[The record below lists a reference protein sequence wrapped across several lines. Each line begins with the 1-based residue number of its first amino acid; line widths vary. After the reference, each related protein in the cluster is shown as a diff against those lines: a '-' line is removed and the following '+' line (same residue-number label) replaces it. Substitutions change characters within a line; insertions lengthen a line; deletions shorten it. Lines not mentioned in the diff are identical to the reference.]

1 MKPNPKLLPIPIN
14 RSRIPLPGVIPR
26 LVQAVGNNTRETVG
40 LAMIYPTPPSLYQI
54 PLHV

>member
-14 RSRIPLPGVIPR
+14 RSLIPLPGAIPR